1 MANITVEDDKLVINI
16 EGLDKLWTFT
26 SRLEIPLTHVIG
38 AKQDPQVVY
47 GWKGW
52 RSSPGAHIPGVIA
65 AGTFHRDGKRVF
77 WDVHDPA
84 KAVVID
90 LTDDRYGRLVV
101 GVEDAAKTAKAIQ
114 DAIGA

>member
-1 MANITVEDDKLVINI
+1 MANITVENDKLVINI

-26 SRLEIPLTHVIG
+26 GRLEIPLAHITG
-38 AKQDPQVVY
+38 AKQDPDVVY

-52 RSSPGAHIPGVIA
+52 RGPGAHIPGVIV
-65 AGTFHRDGKRVF
+65 AGTFHRDGKRIF

-90 LTDDRYGRLVV
+90 LTDHRYSRLVV
-101 GVEDAAKTAKAIQ
+101 GVDDPAKTTAAIQ
-114 DAIGA
+114 DAIDA